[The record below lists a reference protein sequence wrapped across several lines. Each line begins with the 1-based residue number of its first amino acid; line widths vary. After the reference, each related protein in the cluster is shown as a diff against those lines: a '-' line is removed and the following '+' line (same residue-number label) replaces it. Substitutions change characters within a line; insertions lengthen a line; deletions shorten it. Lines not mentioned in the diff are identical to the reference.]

1 MYLEFR
7 KHFNACVKGY
17 DSGYQKK
24 NVLLDRNLKQYLGG
38 HLQLDMIKN

>member
-24 NVLLDRNLKQYLGG
+24 KGILRQKPKAVLRGTFTA
-38 HLQLDMIKN
+38 